1 MQRRKVIILV
11 SCGQPLPQDS
21 VSGLPHT
28 AAAGA
33 ELSYARQHTPTG
45 VSWSQPLAG
54 WQVSWL
60 AASQL
65 SKPFPE
71 KHHLQWA
78 ERLASGLLSHTAY
91 SCGDSPGLKPARP
104 APGSLF
110 IPLCG
115 GNHHRRFL
123 IASPCRVNY
132 PEDTVLPARNTP
144 SRNDTTQ
151 PLPPSRSAGTKKRGP
166 PKKAAFLID

>member
-1 MQRRKVIILV
+1 MVEVVSTQRKKVIILA

-21 VSGLPHT
+21 ASGLPPM

-33 ELSYARQHTPTG
+33 ELSHARQHTPTG

-60 AASQL
+60 AASPL

-71 KHHLQWA
+71 KHNLQWT
-78 ERLASGLLSHTAY
+78 ERLAPGMLSHTAY
-91 SCGDSPGLKPARP
+91 SCGDSPGLRPERP

-115 GNHHRRFL
+115 GNHHRRCL
-123 IASPCRVNY
+123 IASPRRVNH
-132 PEDTVLPARNTP
+132 PKDTVRRTCNTP
-144 SRNDTTQ
+144 IRNDAAQ
-151 PLPPSRSAGTKKRGP
+151 AQKNAALRRRPRS
-166 PKKAAFLID
+166 